1 MSGQQPGAEEGPG
14 TSGERGL
21 ESSFASDASRF
32 HHALGP
38 EAIRLF
44 SPNMR
49 MLSLSPSYLLPE
61 VSFLWEFS

>member
-1 MSGQQPGAEEGPG
+1 MSGQQPGAEEGAG
-14 TSGERGL
+14 LLGEWGL

-32 HHALGP
+32 HLAAPGP

-49 MLSLSPSYLLPE
+49 MLSLSPSYLLQKLA
-61 VSFLWEFS
+61 S